1 MTGVQTC
8 ALPISISYENI
19 VLGSALGG
27 SHENGSGIVFNLQ
40 ITIKYFRNL
49 LYLVVPLE
57 GVTKMKAGYFQFT
70 NNNKTFS

>member
-1 MTGVQTC
+1 MIWERKQK
-8 ALPISISYENI
+8 SNI